1 VVNAYALWKI
11 QERGTLFVEPG
22 AEVYEGM
29 VIGLNSRSNDL
40 VVNPIKG
47 KKLTNIRASGKD
59 EHIELKNVMNL
70 TLEKGLTVL
79 GEDELLE
86 VTPLFLR
93 VRKKTLTESERRK
106 ESRSNVS

>member
-1 VVNAYALWKI
+1 
-11 QERGTLFVEPG
+11 
-22 AEVYEGM
+22 M

-70 TLEKGLTVL
+70 TLEKGLTIL

-106 ESRSNVS
+106 ESRSNVN